1 MTEPFPFCNNRT
13 FTIFALQNNHLLMY
27 DRTIALFSMTEP
39 LPLWCGMTE
48 QLLFSVLQNAHLLM
62 YDRNI
67 ALFGMTEPF
76 PFWYDKTITI
86 FGIAEC
92 SPLDI

>member
-1 MTEPFPFCNNRT
+1 MTEPFPFWNNRT

-48 QLLFSVLQNAHLLM
+48 QLLFSVL
-62 YDRNI
+62 
-67 ALFGMTEPF
+67 
-76 PFWYDKTITI
+76 
-86 FGIAEC
+86 
-92 SPLDI
+92 